1 MITLPARG
9 RPSRHRR
16 TRASQ
21 RLPVSTDVFAD
32 PRTEWRCRFA
42 DGRHPHASGRAIPHR
57 VLAKVDFLGLLA
69 GFEALREKAFVLP
82 PLVPTA
88 IRSTGAYEIPGFAT
102 RALGSGK
109 AAADKHQ
116 LSSTL
121 NL

>member
-1 MITLPARG
+1 MALPFRRLA
-9 RPSRHRR
+9 PSPCP
-16 TRASQ
+16 RA
-21 RLPVSTDVFAD
+21 
-32 PRTEWRCRFA
+32 
-42 DGRHPHASGRAIPHR
+42 GHPPPR

-69 GFEALREKAFVLP
+69 GFEALTQEKAFVLP

>member
-1 MITLPARG
+1 MALPFRRLA
-9 RPSRHRR
+9 PSPCP
-16 TRASQ
+16 RA
-21 RLPVSTDVFAD
+21 
-32 PRTEWRCRFA
+32 
-42 DGRHPHASGRAIPHR
+42 GHPPPR